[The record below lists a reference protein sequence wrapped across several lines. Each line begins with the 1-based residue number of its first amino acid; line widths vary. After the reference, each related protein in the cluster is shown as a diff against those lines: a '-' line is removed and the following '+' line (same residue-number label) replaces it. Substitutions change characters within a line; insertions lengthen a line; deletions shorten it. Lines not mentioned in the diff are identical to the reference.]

1 MVNNAGGSADL
12 LKKLTKFVD
21 AEQETLDFVID
32 VNLKGTINCI
42 QSVLKSMINNQYGRI
57 INVASIAGICGI
69 VDRVDYSAAKGG
81 VIALTKALALEV
93 GKYNVCVNAV
103 SPGAIERDGC
113 RLHHMTFIGE
123 DGRTG
128 TPEDVANLVS
138 FLAAQDFITGQN
150 YIIDGGRTLGPK
162 SC

>member
-1 MVNNAGGSADL
+1 M
-12 LKKLTKFVD
+12 D

>member
-1 MVNNAGGSADL
+1 ME
-12 LKKLTKFVD
+12 K
-21 AEQETLDFVID
+21 
-32 VNLKGTINCI
+32 C
-42 QSVLKSMINNQYGRI
+42 
-57 INVASIAGICGI
+57 
-69 VDRVDYSAAKGG
+69 
-81 VIALTKALALEV
+81 
-93 GKYNVCVNAV
+93 NVCVNAV
-103 SPGAIERDGC
+103 FPSIIERDGC